1 MHSNQPIE
9 QLDDAIGEFVKANSD
24 GAEFVTGWVLSVS
37 VKNASLPRS
46 DGYLSHHSEGLPYHS
61 QVGLLRVAL
70 EEMQNTVLINTWKL
84 ETER

>member
-1 MHSNQPIE
+1 MTRNQPM
-9 QLDDAIGEFVKANSD
+9 QHLDDAISEWVTAQSEGV
-24 GAEFVTGWVLSVS
+24 EFVTGWVLSVS

-46 DGYLSHHSEGLPYHS
+46 DGYLTHHSEGLPYHS

-84 ETER
+84 ETGQ